1 MLHSG
6 ISITITFKLLQH
18 NGNNIN
24 LFRPKR
30 VLFFLHFA

>member
-1 MLHSG
+1 MLHPE
-6 ISITITFKLLQH
+6 IHITKTFKLLQQ
-18 NGNNIN
+18 NGKNIN